1 MSSAH
6 SAVVSDTKHP
16 VVILSIQT
24 SAASGRLAP
33 VIWISVVKCGK
44 YFGIKYSVV
53 CAVSHC

>member
-1 MSSAH
+1 MH
-6 SAVVSDTKHP
+6 SAVVLGTKHP